1 MKTKFA
7 IVDIETT
14 GSYASA
20 NCITEIAILLHDG
33 EKVIN
38 QFSTLINPGTTIPPF
53 ISRLT
58 GITNDMVRTA
68 PCFHQVAKTI
78 WEMTDN
84 AVFVAH
90 NVNFDYSFIREE
102 FKQLGA
108 DFKRQKLCTVRL
120 SRAAFPGHTSYSL
133 GTICSQLGIKIND
146 RHRALGDAEATVQLF
161 EKCIQVE
168 DEKHLNVLLKRN
180 PLQTVLPP
188 SLSADKY
195 NKLPESIGVYYFH
208 DNNGKII
215 YVGKAINIKKR
226 IYSHFTGKGKNRL
239 SFMDAIADITFK
251 LCGTELI
258 ALLLES
264 DEIKKHFPMYNR
276 VQKFDKTFFVLSEY
290 INQKGI
296 RQLNFSKSHKSIRA
310 LKTFNSHDDACGSL
324 RNLIE
329 KFQLCAKYS
338 GMQSTQ
344 GPCYDYHLKKCKGVC
359 VGKESVVEYNSRV
372 EEALKSI
379 TEPDSQIIIDSGR
392 TLGEKSVILI
402 EEGFYKG
409 FGYFQEGEEPQT
421 AEAAKEIITP
431 FRHSGDVNRILS
443 SFTLSL

>member
-1 MKTKFA
+1 MYA

-14 GSYASA
+14 GTYAAAHS
-20 NCITEIAILLHDG
+20 ITEIAILLHDG
-33 EKVIN
+33 EKVIERY
-38 QFSTLINPGTTIPPF
+38 STLINPGTSIVPF
-53 ISRLT
+53 ITRLT
-58 GITNDMVRTA
+58 GITNEMLKKA
-68 PCFHQVAKTI
+68 PPFHDVAKKI

-108 DFKRQKLCTVRL
+108 DFKRKKLCTVRL
-120 SRAAFPGHTSYSL
+120 SRAAFPGHASYSL
-133 GTICSQLGIKIND
+133 GTICNQLGIKIND
-146 RHRALGDAEATVQLF
+146 RHRAMGDAEATVQLF
-161 EKCIQVE
+161 EKCIRVD

-180 PLQTVLPP
+180 LLQTVLPP
-188 SLSADKY
+188 SLPAEKY
-195 NKLPESIGVYYFH
+195 NNLPESIGVYYFH

-239 SFMDAIADITFK
+239 SFMDAIADISFQ

-290 INQKGI
+290 LNQKGI
-296 RQLNFSKSHKSIRA
+296 RQLNFSKGHKSIKS
-310 LKTFNSHDDACGSL
+310 LKNFNSFDEASETLKLLAD
-324 RNLIE
+324 E
-329 KFQLCAKYS
+329 FELCARYT
-338 GMQSTQ
+338 GLQSTQ
-344 GPCYDYHLKKCKGVC
+344 GACYNFHLKKCRGVC
-359 VGKESVVEYNSRV
+359 VGMEDIQNYNERV
-372 EEALKSI
+372 EVALRSI
-379 TEPDSQIIIDSGR
+379 VNSDSKIIIDEGR
-392 TLGEKSVILI
+392 TIDERSIILI

-409 FGYFQEGEEPQT
+409 FGYVKVGEEPDSI
-421 AEAAKEIITP
+421 EKAKEIITP
-431 FRHSGDVNRILS
+431 LRHSGDVNRILS
-443 SFTLSL
+443 SLV

>member
-1 MKTKFA
+1 MYA

-14 GSYASA
+14 GTYAAAHS
-20 NCITEIAILLHDG
+20 ITEIAILLHDG
-33 EKVIN
+33 EKVVDKY
-38 QFSTLINPGTTIPPF
+38 STLINPGTTIVPF
-53 ISRLT
+53 ITRLT
-58 GITNDMVRTA
+58 GITNEMLKTA
-68 PCFHQVAKTI
+68 PPFHEVAKKI

-90 NVNFDYSFIREE
+90 NVNFDYAFIREE

-108 DFKRQKLCTVRL
+108 DFKRKKLCTVRL
-120 SRAAFPGHTSYSL
+120 SRASFPGHASYSL
-133 GTICSQLGIKIND
+133 GTICNQLGIKIND
-146 RHRALGDAEATVQLF
+146 RHRAMGDAEATVKLF
-161 EKCIQVE
+161 EKCIKVD
-168 DEKHLNVLLKRN
+168 DEKHLNALLKRN

-188 SLSADKY
+188 SLPAEKY

-208 DNNGKII
+208 DSNGKII

-239 SFMDAIADITFK
+239 SFMEAIADISFQ

-296 RQLNFSKSHKSIRA
+296 RQLNFSKGHKSIKA
-310 LKTFNSHDDACGSL
+310 LKTFNNYDEACETVRFLS
-324 RNLIE
+324 E
-329 KFQLCAKYS
+329 EYELCARYS
-338 GMQSTQ
+338 GLQSTQ
-344 GPCYDYHLKKCKGVC
+344 GACYNFHLKKCKGICIGQEDVH
-359 VGKESVVEYNSRV
+359 VYNDRV
-372 EEALKSI
+372 EAALNSI
-379 TEPDSQIIIDSGR
+379 VESESKIIIDEGR

-409 FGYFQEGEEPQT
+409 FGYVNIGDEPET
-421 AEAAKEIITP
+421 IEAAKAVITP

-443 SFTLSL
+443 GLV